1 MRLQPCLIAAAVLLI
16 PVTGLAQVIPAPG
29 WGLGVLLESV
39 RFSRG
44 LVDAAA
50 PSEDIAAGLRPAS
63 GTGIALTLGRGGPA
77 WRGELVAGWA
87 GMRPQADNASVAVL
101 DRTTRLTRW
110 RLGAAVTRRLLGIG
124 AGSLNLGAGPALDW
138 WRVIGEDRVRF
149 GGAALVALRL
159 PLGTWALENRL
170 GVEFSGSPF
179 VPEDAGEGY
188 ETRTL
193 VSVTLGIA
201 VRAPL

>member
-1 MRLQPCLIAAAVLLI
+1 MRLPPYLIAAILAI
-16 PVTGLAQVIPAPG
+16 PVTGSAQVVPSPG
-29 WGLGVLLESV
+29 WELGVLLESV

-50 PSEDIAAGLRPAS
+50 PSQDAAAGLRPAS
-63 GTGIALTLGRGGPA
+63 GTSIALTLARGGAA

-110 RLGAAVTRRLLGIG
+110 RLGAGLTRRLLGIG
-124 AGSLNLGAGPALDW
+124 AGSLNLGAGPTLDW

-149 GGAALVALRL
+149 GGAALAALRL
-159 PLGTWALENRL
+159 PLGTWAVENRL
-170 GVEFSGSPF
+170 GVGVSGSPF
-179 VPEDAGEGY
+179 VSEDAGETY

-193 VSVTLGIA
+193 VSVTLGIV

>member
-1 MRLQPCLIAAAVLLI
+1 MRLPPCLIAAVLAI
-16 PVTGLAQVIPAPG
+16 PVTGSAQAVPAPG
-29 WGLGVLLESV
+29 WELGVLLESV

-50 PSEDIAAGLRPAS
+50 PSQDIAAGLRPAA
-63 GTGIALTLGRGGPA
+63 GTSIALTLGRGGPA

-124 AGSLNLGAGPALDW
+124 AGSLNLGAGPTLDW
-138 WRVIGEDRVRF
+138 WRVIGEDRIRF
-149 GGAALVALRL
+149 GGAALAALRL
-159 PLGTWALENRL
+159 PLGTWAVENRL
-170 GVEFSGSPF
+170 GVGVSGSPF
-179 VPEDAGEGY
+179 VSEDAGETY
-188 ETRTL
+188 ETRSL
-193 VSVTLGIA
+193 VSVTLGFV

>member
-1 MRLQPCLIAAAVLLI
+1 MRLPPCLIATILAIPGTGSAQAV
-16 PVTGLAQVIPAPG
+16 PSRG
-29 WGLGVLLESV
+29 WELGVLLESV

-50 PSEDIAAGLRPAS
+50 PSEDVAAGLRPAS
-63 GTGIALTLGRGGPA
+63 GTSIALTLARGGTA
-77 WRGELVAGWA
+77 WRGEVVAGWA

-101 DRTTRLTRW
+101 DRSTRLTRR
-110 RLGAAVTRRLLGIG
+110 RLGAAVERRLFAIG
-124 AGSLNLGAGPALDW
+124 AGSLNLGAGPTLDW

-149 GGAALVALRL
+149 GGAALAALRL

-170 GVEFSGSPF
+170 GVGVSGSPF
-179 VPEDAGEGY
+179 VSEDAGETY

-193 VSVTLGIA
+193 VSVTLGIV

>member
-1 MRLQPCLIAAAVLLI
+1 MRLPPCLIAAILALPATGSAQAVPSPSWEL
-16 PVTGLAQVIPAPG
+16 GL
-29 WGLGVLLESV
+29 LLESV
-39 RFSRG
+39 RFNRG

-50 PSEDIAAGLRPAS
+50 PTEDIAAGLRPAP
-63 GTGIALTLGRGGPA
+63 GTGIALTLARGGTA

-110 RLGAAVTRRLLGIG
+110 RLGVSVERRLFGIG
-124 AGSLNLGAGPALDW
+124 AGSLNLGAGPTLDW

-149 GGAALVALRL
+149 GGAALGALRL

-170 GVEFSGSPF
+170 GVGVSGSPF
-179 VPEDAGEGY
+179 VPGDAGASY
-188 ETRTL
+188 ETRTF
-193 VSVTLGIA
+193 VSVTLGIL

>member
-1 MRLQPCLIAAAVLLI
+1 MRLPPCLIAAILAI
-16 PVTGLAQVIPAPG
+16 PVTGSAQVVPSPG
-29 WGLGVLLESV
+29 WELGVLLESV

-50 PSEDIAAGLRPAS
+50 PSEDVAAGLRPAS
-63 GTGIALTLGRGGPA
+63 GTSIALTLARGGAA

-110 RLGAAVTRRLLGIG
+110 RLGAGVTRRLLGIA
-124 AGSLNLGAGPALDW
+124 AGSLNLGAGPTLDW

-149 GGAALVALRL
+149 GGAALAALRL
-159 PLGTWALENRL
+159 PLGTWAMENRL
-170 GVEFSGSPF
+170 GVGVSGSPF
-179 VPEDAGEGY
+179 VSEDAGETY

-193 VSVTLGIA
+193 VSVTLGVVI
-201 VRAPL
+201 RAPL

>member
-1 MRLQPCLIAAAVLLI
+1 MRLPPCLIAAILAI
-16 PVTGLAQVIPAPG
+16 PVTGSAQGVPSPG
-29 WGLGVLLESV
+29 WELGVLLESV

-50 PSEDIAAGLRPAS
+50 PSEDVAAGLRPAS
-63 GTGIALTLGRGGPA
+63 GTSIALTLARGGAA

-87 GMRPQADNASVAVL
+87 GMRPQADNPSVAVL

-110 RLGAAVTRRLLGIG
+110 RLGAGVTRRLLGIG
-124 AGSLNLGAGPALDW
+124 AGSLNLGAGPTLDW

-149 GGAALVALRL
+149 GGAALAALRL
-159 PLGTWALENRL
+159 PLGTWAMENRL
-170 GVEFSGSPF
+170 GVGVSGSPF
-179 VPEDAGEGY
+179 VSEDAGDTY

-193 VSVTLGIA
+193 VSVTLGI
-201 VRAPL
+201 VIRAPL